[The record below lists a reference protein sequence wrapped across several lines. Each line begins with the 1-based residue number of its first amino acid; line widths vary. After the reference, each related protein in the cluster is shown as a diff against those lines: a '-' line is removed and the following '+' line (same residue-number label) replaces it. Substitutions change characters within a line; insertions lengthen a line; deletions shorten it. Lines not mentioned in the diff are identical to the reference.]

1 MQVGAVQMLRI
12 HYESLPASRRTLRF
26 QQKDLKMPENPKASH
41 SIPISSSTQLVKED
55 VVGIRMP
62 RIHRESSKDAK
73 HPEESQLVR
82 PKMVSEFILPGFA
95 PMTFGRVGVSIFTG
109 FYWVLPGF
117 TGFYWVL
124 PGFTGF
130 YWVLPGLTRFYEVLR
145 GFTGFYRVSLVI
157 TRLYRV
163 LPGFTGFY
171 WVLPGLPWMWLQ
183 SIKNCCCWCN

>member
-1 MQVGAVQMLRI
+1 M
-12 HYESLPASRRTLRF
+12 
-26 QQKDLKMPENPKASH
+26 KK
-41 SIPISSSTQLVKED
+41 D

-117 TGFYWVL
+117 TEFYLLLPSFTKFYLVL
-124 PGFTGF
+124 PSFT
-130 YWVLPGLTRFYEVLR
+130 
-145 GFTGFYRVSLVI
+145 
-157 TRLYRV
+157 
-163 LPGFTGFY
+163 
-171 WVLPGLPWMWLQ
+171 
-183 SIKNCCCWCN
+183 

>member
-1 MQVGAVQMLRI
+1 MVAQSKMQVGAVQMLRI

-124 PGFTGF
+124 PGFTRF
-130 YWVLPGLTRFYEVLR
+130 YWVLPGFNGFHGVL
-145 GFTGFYRVSLVI
+145 S
-157 TRLYRV
+157 
-163 LPGFTGFY
+163 GFTGFY
-171 WVLPGLPWMWLQ
+171 WVLLGFTGFNRVSLVVTRL
-183 SIKNCCCWCN
+183 CRVLLGFTGF